1 MENYGLV
8 VAIGVVLVIF
18 LFVGYVV
25 IQGTRV
31 QLAWRDRVE
40 AGDVD
45 VIRTLVGDEV
55 DRWKTARMPKGTDA
69 SVWHAVQSAE
79 LVDVQ
84 ADGVRLSAIAEG
96 HYTSVSG
103 ERREVTNALR
113 DGMKVTARLI
123 DMVMYD
129 NPNVRLDKVQV
140 DIYSTFRDEQGA
152 AQRCIL
158 TTATDRDTANTID
171 WDEDD
176 AEEIVRTFGGRYAM
190 DDRGNATP
198 IAVDAPPPNN
208 VPAAFYKEE

>member
-1 MENYGLV
+1 MDNYGLV
-8 VAIGVVLVIF
+8 LAVGVVLLIF
-18 LFVGYVV
+18 LVIGYVV

-79 LVDVQ
+79 LVDVKP
-84 ADGVRLSAIAEG
+84 DGVRLSAIAEG
-96 HYTSVSG
+96 HYASVGG
-103 ERREVTNALR
+103 ERREVSNALR

-123 DMVMYD
+123 DMIMYD
-129 NPNVRLDKVQV
+129 NPNVKLDKVQV

-152 AQRCIL
+152 TQRCIL
-158 TTATDRDTANTID
+158 STATDRATANTID
-171 WDEDD
+171 WDEDA
-176 AEEIVRTFGGRYAM
+176 AEEIVRAFGGRYAM

-198 IAVDAPPPNN
+198 ISVDAPSPAS
-208 VPAAFYKEE
+208 VPAAFYEDE

>member
-1 MENYGLV
+1 MDNYGLV
-8 VAIGVVLVIF
+8 FAVGVVLLIF
-18 LFVGYVV
+18 LVVGYVV

-31 QLAWRDRVE
+31 QLAWRDRVG
-40 AGDVD
+40 AGDVG

-79 LVDVQ
+79 LIDVQ
-84 ADGVRLSAIAEG
+84 PDGVRLSAIAEG
-96 HYTSVSG
+96 QYASVNG
-103 ERREVTNALR
+103 ERREVSNALG

-123 DMVMYD
+123 DMIMYD
-129 NPNVRLDKVQV
+129 NPNVKLDKVQI

-152 AQRCIL
+152 TQRCIL
-158 TTATDRDTANTID
+158 TTATNRDTANTID

-176 AEEIVRTFGGRYAM
+176 AEEIVRVFGGRYAT

-198 IAVDAPPPNN
+198 ITVDAPAPAS
-208 VPAAFYKEE
+208 VPAAFYKDE